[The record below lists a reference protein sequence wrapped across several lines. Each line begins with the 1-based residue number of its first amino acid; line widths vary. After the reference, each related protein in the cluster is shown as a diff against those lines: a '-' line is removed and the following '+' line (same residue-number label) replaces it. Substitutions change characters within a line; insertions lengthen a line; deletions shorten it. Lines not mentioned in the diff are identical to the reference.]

1 MEKTICLVFDFGG
14 GTLDISVLDIEGD
27 KIKTLATDGD
37 VHLGGTNFNNRML
50 ERCVK
55 FAQDKGHEINRETV
69 RGKKALLRL
78 YYACKAAK
86 HSLLDAT

>member
-1 MEKTICLVFDFGG
+1 M
-14 GTLDISVLDIEGD
+14 DISVLDIEGD

-50 ERCVK
+50 ERCVEIAK
-55 FAQDKGHEINRETV
+55 DKGQEINRDTKS
-69 RGKKALLRL
+69 GKKASLRL
-78 YYACKAAK
+78 YYACKDAK